1 MERVEAVGAAAQQDV
16 AAGPVE
22 PLASPSL
29 ATLYADFTAVGVV
42 SGGAQL
48 VRLVTW
54 LETAPANEA
63 NAKALLSLLDADAFS
78 SISDAQGRPLKA
90 LALLTLLRF
99 GYPWALQVKPDD
111 LAWLR
116 DEERPYWRKNFKGIM
131 AVSLWLILAAE
142 VAVFTFPLWWP
153 LW

>member
-1 MERVEAVGAAAQQDV
+1 MERVEAVGAAAQHDV
-16 AAGPVE
+16 APGPADS
-22 PLASPSL
+22 LASPSL
-29 ATLYADFTAVGVV
+29 ASLYSEYNAAGVL

-54 LETAPANEA
+54 FETAPPTDA
-63 NAKALLSLLDADAFS
+63 NAKELLALLDADAFS
-78 SISDAQGRPLKA
+78 SVTDAQGRPLKA

-116 DEERPYWRKNFKGIM
+116 EEQRPFWRKNLKGIV
-131 AVSLWLILAAE
+131 AIGLWVILAAE
-142 VAVFTFPLWWP
+142 VATFTFPLWWP